1 MLIDS
6 FPIRKAREAA
16 DRAASH
22 IPAPPNDAAA
32 AREVIYELCLNVGH
46 WADSEGRVFVEDTGQ
61 HVMVT
66 ILDRGVGIPATMRTI
81 HPDVTEDEAVSLALT
96 TGVSASRSDFRGY
109 GLPSALDLSLRE
121 RFSAY
126 LESGAVA
133 VWMQDGETEFS
144 NKSGGAIQGT
154 LARVIYALSE

>member
-6 FPIRKAREAA
+6 FPIRKARAAA
-16 DRAASH
+16 DQAAGH
-22 IPAPPNDAAA
+22 IPAPINDTAA
-32 AREVIYELCLNVGH
+32 AREVIFELCLNVDH
-46 WADSEGRVFVEDTGQ
+46 WANSEGRVFIENTGQ

-66 ILDRGVGIPATMRTI
+66 VVDRGVGIAATIRTI
-81 HPDVTEDEAVSLALT
+81 HPDVTEEEAVSLALT

-109 GLPSALDLSLRE
+109 GLPSALTLTLRE

-133 VWMQDGETEFS
+133 VWMENGETEFS

>member
-16 DRAASH
+16 DRVAPH
-22 IPAPPNDAAA
+22 IPAPTNDVAA
-32 AREVIYELCLNVGH
+32 AREVVFELCLNVGH
-46 WADSEGRVFVEDTGQ
+46 WADSEGWVFAENTGQ

-66 ILDRGVGIPATMRTI
+66 VLDRGVGIPATMRAI
-81 HPDVTEDEAVSLALT
+81 HPDVTEEEAVSLALT

-121 RFSAY
+121 RFSTY
-126 LESGAVA
+126 LESGVVA